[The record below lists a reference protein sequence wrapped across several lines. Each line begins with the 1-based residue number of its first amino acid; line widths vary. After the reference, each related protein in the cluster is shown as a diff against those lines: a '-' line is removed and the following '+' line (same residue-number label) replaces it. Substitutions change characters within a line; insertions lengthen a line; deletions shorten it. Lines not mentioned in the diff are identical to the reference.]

1 VHLTAVV
8 TYYDPNV
15 DPRHPA
21 FFASDASVAI
31 FVSMPALPFEAGD
44 LVEITGLS
52 AAGDFAPIG
61 EGTEAHVIG
70 KAPLPMTALRV
81 SLTELLA
88 GGVP

>member
-1 VHLTAVV
+1 
-8 TYYDPNV
+8 
-15 DPRHPA
+15 
-21 FFASDASVAI
+21 
-31 FVSMPALPFEAGD
+31 MPALPFEAGD